1 MQYQLSRQPLLDE
14 MAFSPKMLLCKGT
27 CCPNRSLFLFPT
39 RKDRSH
45 TILKVYAQNI
55 QIKTGATYNYI
66 LALSGKS
73 FVNFYNED
81 DVVIHSSTK
90 SGGRLVLL
98 RFLGAT

>member
-1 MQYQLSRQPLLDE
+1 MQYQLSRQLLLDE
-14 MAFSPKMLLCKGT
+14 MAFSPNMLLCKET
-27 CCPNRSLFLFPT
+27 CYPNRSLFLCPT

-66 LALSGKS
+66 LALPGKS

-81 DVVIHSSTK
+81 NVVIHSSIE
-90 SGGRLVLL
+90 SGGRLFSL
-98 RFLGAT
+98 RFLGNI

>member
-1 MQYQLSRQPLLDE
+1 MIFIGDRLGRSFQIIDDILDVIGDE
-14 MAFSPKMLLCKGT
+14 KIVGKK
-27 CCPNRSLFLFPT
+27 T

-66 LALSGKS
+66 LALPGKS

-81 DVVIHSSTK
+81 NVVIHSSIE
-90 SGGRLVLL
+90 SGGRLFSL
-98 RFLGAT
+98 RFLGTI